1 MVNICLITV
10 YSLLIDNRKRPLMR
24 TVSIFKNGT
33 NQAIRFPKEM
43 EFSGISELE
52 ITKIGDRL
60 ILQPVRPSWLSFATC
75 ERASDDFMVDREEI
89 IVDENRVSFD

>member
-1 MVNICLITV
+1 MANICLLTV
-10 YSLLIDNRKRPLMR
+10 YSLLIDDRKKRFMR

-43 EFSGISELE
+43 EFSGVSELE
-52 ITKIGDRL
+52 IMKIGDRL

-75 ERASDDFMVDREEI
+75 ERASDDFMVDRED
-89 IVDENRVSFD
+89 IVTDDGRVSFD

>member
-1 MVNICLITV
+1 
-10 YSLLIDNRKRPLMR
+10 MR

-43 EFSGISELE
+43 EFSGVSELE

-75 ERASDDFMVDREEI
+75 ERASDDFMIDQDTSVINELCIPVMIEAPVDAFSD
-89 IVDENRVSFD
+89 VH